1 MKIDTASLTK
11 LLDRLKAA
19 RNFILTLTVLSTIG
33 YTAYQ
38 VSRVVNLE
46 ADQASIEAEQ
56 EKLRAS
62 RVRFDKATI
71 EELNSR
77 SSTPKQP
84 NLSNLGK
91 ADPFSP

>member
-1 MKIDTASLTK
+1 MKLETAQFKKLTTQ
-11 LLDRLKAA
+11 LLAA
-19 RNFILTLTVLSTIG
+19 KNFLLTLLVVITIG
-33 YTAYQ
+33 YTGYQ
-38 VSRVVNLE
+38 LSRIVNLE
-46 ADQASIEAEQ
+46 PDQASIEAEQ
-56 EKLRAS
+56 EKLRGS

-71 EELNSR
+71 DELNSR